1 MHLHPWPTFMC
12 FPKGCMKDNGHA
24 SLFKPL
30 VFNKMYR
37 TPSNMVSNYRA
48 VIRVL
53 AGRCG
58 CLLFLGFGCRS
69 HRCILLTHFAD
80 GHSFILKTH
89 NPSISHDKVI
99 SSEQSIRR
107 DTFFFLNS
115 LSLTLRYFITRFSLA
130 QRATVQS
137 WLWLRSRGDGQWMAA
152 ACKQREGGSGGR
164 QCDKA
169 VGESQRATPPHQECH
184 SQSTRCQKHDLL
196 SLGSAV
202 LERKDPVLKRERQAE
217 GCTQLH

>member
-107 DTFFFLNS
+107 IFFFKTLCLWHFATSSPAFLS
-115 LSLTLRYFITRFSLA
+115 LSGRPFRAGCDSVPV
-130 QRATVQS
+130 ATVNE
-137 WLWLRSRGDGQWMAA
+137 W
-152 ACKQREGGSGGR
+152 QRH
-164 QCDKA
+164 A
-169 VGESQRATPPHQECH
+169 N
-184 SQSTRCQKHDLL
+184 
-196 SLGSAV
+196 
-202 LERKDPVLKRERQAE
+202 RERGAAVAVSVTKPSVKARE
-217 GCTQLH
+217 RRHLTRSATHKALAAKNMTCWV